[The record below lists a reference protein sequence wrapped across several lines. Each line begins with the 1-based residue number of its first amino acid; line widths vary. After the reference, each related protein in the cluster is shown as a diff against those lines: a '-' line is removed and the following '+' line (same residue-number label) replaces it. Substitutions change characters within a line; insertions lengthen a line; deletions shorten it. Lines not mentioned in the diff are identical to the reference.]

1 MRRFPFLCKTLAL
14 CKTCVAYTHNM
25 YYNEWQRYTARKRK
39 YITEWGKR
47 MFLTTQKLWAR
58 TKELERRRYAPVMDL
73 FPLTIARKGDTGEAL
88 QVDYPGK
95 IEGEALQRDEYFIGW
110 NAYANIQ
117 KTAALPAHKD
127 GFTLWGLFD
136 FGRTGGGYNS
146 GFESLLFVDGERY
159 QAVDTN
165 HKDVPLD
172 AFAGQNIELTFLLWT
187 GLNGGHSHA
196 EHHHRFACADI
207 CYRHEDSD
215 ALYRYARGICEA
227 INVLPETDSARDDLI
242 KALDAAFRVINWDEE
257 SLFETASA
265 ALAILR
271 ERLDKLQKRSDIT
284 VYCAGHTHID
294 VAWLWRLKHTHEK
307 TVRSFTTALRLMDE
321 YEDFVFLQSQ
331 PQLLSFVK
339 KDAPALY
346 ARIKEKVAA
355 KQWEPEG
362 GMWLEADCN
371 ISSGESL
378 ARQLLHGCHFLRDE
392 FGRES
397 EYLWLPDVFGYS
409 WALPQL
415 LKLANIKTF
424 MTTKISWNQYD
435 KMPHDLFNWRG
446 IDGSEI
452 LTYFITAGNPGQ
464 PDSRYQTTYNALITA
479 DVIAGAW
486 RRFSDKGLSRDVL
499 VSYGYGDGGGGVT
512 REMIDN
518 ARVLNELPGL
528 PNVKLAG
535 GAAFFQKLHENVK
548 NAESHIPVWD
558 GELYLEYHRGT
569 YTTQARNKKWN
580 RLLENRLARAEWL
593 DAAAVLRGGKNHHSI
608 IHDGWECVLLHQFH
622 DIIPGSSVQEVYDDS
637 MVNYQIVADSLDVAE
652 SEIASVL
659 AQAKDG
665 YALENFASYAQN
677 ACVLLP
683 EVQEG
688 AFTDGDGKTLPAQR
702 VDGGTLVQLP
712 IGALG
717 SASVGFAAGKAAEAE
732 SPFIYDAAAKVL
744 ETPHYKLKW
753 NQAGRLASVLDL
765 DLQREVLSGEGNAL
779 ELYEDKP
786 LEHDAWD
793 IDMFYA
799 EKMELLCAV
808 AAPKL
813 VEAGALR
820 AVLRFTYTTGKS
832 TVTQDVTVYAV
843 SRRIDFVTAVDWH
856 EDHRLLKAAFPFD
869 VRATKARYDIQ
880 FGYVERPTHW
890 NTSWDQAR
898 FEVVGHKWADI
909 SEHQFGVAILN
920 DCKYGYS
927 AKDSTMRLTL
937 LKSSKEP
944 DGTADMGAHSFTY
957 SLLPHA
963 NDLAAVMTEAAALN
977 LPPHIMAG
985 GTVDTRRV
993 VCLSG
998 GNVQLDACKRA
1009 EDGDGFVLRI
1019 HEAMGGKT
1027 RTKLSSDFGIKRFAP
1042 CNLLEDVI
1050 GETVNAAEIPV
1061 SLKPFEIKCFRV
1073 WF

>member
-1 MRRFPFLCKTLAL
+1 
-14 CKTCVAYTHNM
+14 
-25 YYNEWQRYTARKRK
+25 
-39 YITEWGKR
+39 
-47 MFLTTQKLWAR
+47 MFFTREKLWAR
-58 TKELERRRYAPVMDL
+58 TRELGQRRYAPALDL
-73 FPLTIARKGDTGEAL
+73 FPLAIARKGDTGNDL
-88 QVDYPGK
+88 QIDYPGK
-95 IEGEALQRDEYFIGW
+95 IEGSALHRDEYFIGW
-110 NAYANIQ
+110 NAYAQIQ
-117 KTAALPAHKD
+117 KTLVLPARKS
-127 GFTLWGLFD
+127 GFTLWGMFD

-146 GFESLLFVDGERY
+146 GFESLLFVNGERY

-172 AFAGQNIELTFLLWT
+172 AFAGAEVELTFLLWT

-196 EHHHRFACADI
+196 AHHHRFSGADI
-207 CYRHEDSD
+207 VYRHEDSD
-215 ALYRYARGICEA
+215 ELYRYARGILEA
-227 INVLPETDSARDDLI
+227 LHTLPETDSTRDDLI
-242 KALDAAFRVINWDEE
+242 KALDAAFRAVDWDADR
-257 SLFETASA
+257 LFDTATE

-271 ERLDKLQKRSDIT
+271 ERLAKMEKHSDVT

-339 KDAPALY
+339 KDAPELY
-346 ARIKEKVAA
+346 ARIREKAA
-355 KQWEPEG
+355 AGQWEPEG

-378 ARQLLHGCHFLRDE
+378 ARQLLHGCHFLRNE

-435 KMPHDLFNWRG
+435 KMPHDLFTWRG

-452 LTYFITAGNPGQ
+452 LTYFITANYPGQ
-464 PDSRYQTTYNALITA
+464 PDSSWGTTYNALITA
-479 DVIAGAW
+479 EVITGTW
-486 RRFSDKGLSRDVL
+486 RKFSDKNLSRDVL
-499 VSYGYGDGGGGVT
+499 LSYGYGDGGGGVT

-518 ARVLNELPGL
+518 ARVLNKIPGI
-528 PNVKLAG
+528 PNVKLSG
-535 GAAFFQKLHENVK
+535 GAEFFRKVHENAA
-548 NAESHIPVWD
+548 NAEGYMPVWD

-580 RLLENRLARAEWL
+580 RLLENRLAQAEWM
-593 DAAAVLRGGKNHHSI
+593 DAAAVLRGGTDHHGVF
-608 IHDGWECVLLHQFH
+608 HDGWECVLLHQFH
-622 DIIPGSSVQEVYDDS
+622 DIIPGSSVQEVYEDS
-637 MVNYQIVADSLDVAE
+637 MVNYQAVADSLDTVE
-652 SEIASVL
+652 SGIAATL
-659 AQAKDG
+659 ADAPGG
-665 YALENFASYAQN
+665 YALESFSSFARNDA
-677 ACVLLP
+677 VLLP
-683 EVQEG
+683 EVREG
-688 AFTDGDGKTLPAQR
+688 IFTDGTGNILPAQR
-702 VDGGTLVQLP
+702 ADGGTFVQAAMEP
-712 IGALG
+712 LG
-717 SASVGFAAGKAAEAE
+717 GVNISFAPGKAAEAAV
-732 SPFIYDAAAKVL
+732 PFAYDAAAMTL
-744 ETPHYKLKW
+744 ATPHYRLAW
-753 NQAGRLASVLDL
+753 NATGRLTSVFDL
-765 DLQREVLSGEGNAL
+765 DLKREVLSGEGNAL

-793 IDMFYA
+793 IDLFYV
-799 EKMELLCAV
+799 EKMRLID
-808 AAPKL
+808 AASAPEL

-820 AVLRFTYTTGKS
+820 AVLRFTYQTGKS
-832 TVTQDVTVYAV
+832 VVTQDVTVYAV
-843 SRRIDFVTAVDWH
+843 SRRIDFVTKVDWH
-856 EDHRLLKAAFPFD
+856 ENHRLLKAAFPFD

-909 SEHQFGVAILN
+909 SEHGFGAAILN

-927 AKDSTMRLTL
+927 ARDNVLRMTL
-937 LKSSKEP
+937 LKSPKHP

-963 NDLAAVMTEAAALN
+963 DDLPAVMAEAAALN
-977 LPPHIMAG
+977 LPPHITPGKA
-985 GTVDTRRV
+985 VDARR
-993 VCLSG
+993 LLRLAG

-1009 EDGDGFVLRI
+1009 EDGNGFILRL
-1019 HEAMGGKT
+1019 HEMMGGKT
-1027 RTKLSSDFGIKRFAP
+1027 RAAIVSDYGIKRYAP
-1042 CNLLEDVI
+1042 CNLLEDATG
-1050 GETVNAAEIPV
+1050 GEVLSGEITVT
-1061 SLKPFEIKCFRV
+1061 LKPFEIQCFRV
-1073 WF
+1073 WFA

>member
-1 MRRFPFLCKTLAL
+1 
-14 CKTCVAYTHNM
+14 
-25 YYNEWQRYTARKRK
+25 
-39 YITEWGKR
+39 

-58 TKELERRRYAPVMDL
+58 TNEMARRRYALALDL
-73 FPLTIARKGDTGEAL
+73 FPLTIARQNDVGDDL
-88 QVDYPGK
+88 QIAYPGK
-95 IEGEALQRDEYFIGW
+95 ITGDAVCRDEYFIGW

-117 KTAALPAHKD
+117 KSVKLPARKD

-146 GFESLLFVDGERY
+146 GFESLLFVNGERY

-172 AFAGQNIELTFLLWT
+172 AFAGQEIELTFLLWT

-196 EHHHRFACADI
+196 AHHHRFSGANI
-207 CYRHEDSD
+207 VYRHEDSD
-215 ALYRYARGICEA
+215 ELFRYARGICQT
-227 INVLPETDSARDDLI
+227 IDILPETDSARDDLM
-242 KALDAAFRVINWDEE
+242 KALDAAFRVVNWDADK
-257 SLFETASA
+257 LFDTASA
-265 ALAILR
+265 ALSILR
-271 ERLDKLQKRSDIT
+271 ERLEKLEKHTDIT

-339 KDAPALY
+339 KDAPELY

-435 KMPHDLFNWRG
+435 KMPHDLFTWRG

-452 LTYFITAGNPGQ
+452 LTYFITANYPGQ
-464 PDSRYQTTYNALITA
+464 PEEEWQTTYNAFITA
-479 DVIAGAW
+479 DVIAGTW
-486 RRFSDKGLSRDVL
+486 KRFSDKNLSRDVL
-499 VSYGYGDGGGGVT
+499 LSYGYGDGGGGVT

-518 ARVLNELPGL
+518 ARVLNKLPGL
-528 PNVKLAG
+528 PKVKLSG
-535 GAAFFQKLHENVK
+535 GAEFFRKVHEN
-548 NAESHIPVWD
+548 AENTEGFMPVWD

-569 YTTQARNKKWN
+569 YTTQARSKKWN
-580 RLLENRLARAEWL
+580 RLLENRLAQAEWL
-593 DAAAVLRGGKNHHSI
+593 DAAAVLRGGKDHHSI
-608 IHDGWECVLLHQFH
+608 FHDGWECVLLHQFH
-622 DIIPGSSVQEVYDDS
+622 DIIPGSSVQEVYEDS
-637 MVNYQIVADSLDVAE
+637 MVNYQIVADSLDIAE
-652 SEIASVL
+652 DDIAATL
-659 AQAKDG
+659 ADTPNS
-665 YALENFASYAQN
+665 YALESFSSFARN
-677 ACVLLP
+677 DCVLLP
-683 EVQEG
+683 ETREG
-688 AFTDGDGKTLPAQR
+688 MFTDDAGNTLPAQR
-702 VDGGTLVQLP
+702 TDDGTFVQLGMEP
-712 IGALG
+712 LGA
-717 SASVGFAAGKAAEAE
+717 ASVGFVSGKATAFDT
-732 SPFIYDAAAKVL
+732 PFAFDTAAMTL
-744 ETPHYKLKW
+744 ETPHYNLAW
-753 NQAGRLASVLDL
+753 NESGRLASVFDL
-765 DLQREVLSGEGNAL
+765 DLHREVLSGEGNAF

-793 IDMFYA
+793 IDMFYV
-799 EKMELLCAV
+799 EKKELLNAV
-808 AAPKL
+808 SAPEL

-820 AVLRFTYTTGKS
+820 AVLRFTYKTAQS
-832 TVTQDVTVYAV
+832 TIVQDVTVFSA
-843 SRRIDFVTAVDWH
+843 SRRIDFVTKVDWH

-869 VRATKARYDIQ
+869 VRATKARFDIQ

-909 SEHQFGVAILN
+909 SEHGFGAAILN

-927 AKDSTMRLTL
+927 AKDNVLRMTL
-937 LKSSKEP
+937 LKSSKHP

-957 SLLPHA
+957 SLLPHT
-963 NDLAAVMTEAAALN
+963 NDLPAVMAEAAALN
-977 LPPHIMAG
+977 LPPHILTGKAA
-985 GTVDTRRV
+985 DTRRV
-993 VCLSG
+993 VRLAG
-998 GNVQLDACKRA
+998 ENVQLDACKRA
-1009 EDGDGFVLRI
+1009 EDGDGFILRL
-1019 HEAMGGKT
+1019 HETMGGKANT
-1027 RTKLSSDFGIKRFAP
+1027 VVTSDFGIKRFAP
-1042 CNLLEDVI
+1042 CNLLEDAI
-1050 GETVNAAEIPV
+1050 GNTVAAKSIPV
-1061 SLKPFEIKCFRV
+1061 ALKPFEIQCFRC
-1073 WF
+1073 WFA